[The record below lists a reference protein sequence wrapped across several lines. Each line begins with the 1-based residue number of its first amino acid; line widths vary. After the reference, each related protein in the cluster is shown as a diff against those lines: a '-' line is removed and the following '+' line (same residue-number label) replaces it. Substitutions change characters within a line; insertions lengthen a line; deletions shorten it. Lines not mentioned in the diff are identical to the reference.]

1 MCQARGVVIE
11 PVRVKLPVAGSY
23 SSADAKV
30 VEPSVPPVMRTRPSA
45 MSVAVSPTRAIDI
58 DPVALNPGCVGA
70 GVELAATA
78 RALSVARG
86 LGMA

>member
-1 MCQARGVVIE
+1 
-11 PVRVKLPVAGSY
+11 
-23 SSADAKV
+23 
-30 VEPSVPPVMRTRPSA
+30 MRTRPSA